1 MISKSDLESG
11 LDNFTGSETWYQ
23 HGIARYITYSDG
35 IKYLADKAGAHWL
48 IDKIATLQIVPR
60 IKREEF
66 QVWRLKVG
74 DKKTAMLTCT
84 DGGNG
89 GPEIEIHR
97 ETIEFTDFPLDEIT
111 IWFTGNT
118 ILLPSEY

>member
-1 MISKSDLESG
+1 MISKSDLESA
-11 LDNFTGSETWYQ
+11 LDDFTGSDNWYQ
-23 HGIARYITYSDG
+23 HGVARHITYTDG
-35 IKYLADKAGAHWL
+35 VKYLADNAGAHWL
-48 IDKIATLQIVPR
+48 VDKIATLQSVAK

-74 DKKTAMLTCT
+74 KKNTAVLTCT

-89 GPEIEIHR
+89 GPEREFHR
-97 ETIEFTDFPLDEIT
+97 EKIEFTDFPLDEIT

-118 ILLPSEY
+118 ILLPREY

>member
-23 HGIARYITYSDG
+23 HGLVRHITYTDG
-35 IKYLADKAGAHWL
+35 IKYLADKAAAHWL
-48 IDKIATLQIVPR
+48 LDKIATLQLIPK

-74 DKKTAMLTCT
+74 DKKTATLTCT

-89 GPEIEIHR
+89 GPEIELHS
-97 ETIEFTDFPLDEIT
+97 EKLEFTDFPLDEIT